1 MVVNGTT
8 IWIPTS
14 NLGATPPDPSSGGV
28 MSIFVV
34 AGATGH
40 VGSVVAR
47 ELLAGGH
54 KVRAIVR
61 SVDKAKTLAGQGAEL
76 LAGELGDV
84 SFLTRAL
91 RGADGTFLLLP
102 PPPHDSLDVRAFQD
116 RVAHAEATAVAESG
130 VRHVV
135 LLSSWGAEK
144 ASGTGP
150 IVGLHV
156 LEEALKK
163 SGALSTFLRA
173 GSFTENLLAML
184 PAAQH
189 RGVLPSFFPPEFKIA
204 TVATRDI
211 AAVAVRSLLAPPAA
225 SQIVYVLGTHEYS
238 AVDQAAYL
246 SKKLGKEIRL
256 LNLPVSAAS
265 GAIQQG
271 GVGASMANLY
281 QEMYEGAL
289 KGLLGIEP
297 GNRVENGTSTLDE
310 ALDDYFS
317 K

>member
-1 MVVNGTT
+1 
-8 IWIPTS
+8 
-14 NLGATPPDPSSGGV
+14 

-47 ELLAGGH
+47 ELLAAGH

-61 SVDKAKTLAGQGAEL
+61 NADKAKALAAQGAEL
-76 LAGELGDV
+76 FSGELSDA

-91 RGADGTFLLLP
+91 RGADGAFLLLP
-102 PPPHDSLDVRAFQD
+102 PPPQDSPDVRAFQD
-116 RVAHAEATAVAESG
+116 RVSRVEATAVAESG

-144 ASGTGP
+144 PAGTGP

-156 LEEALKK
+156 LEAALKK
-163 SGALSTFLRA
+163 IGVLATFLRA
-173 GSFTENLLAML
+173 GSFTENLLYML

-189 RGVLPSFFPPEFKIA
+189 QGVLPNFFPPDHKVA

-211 AAVAVRSLLAPPAA
+211 APVAVRSLLAPPGA
-225 SQIVYVLGTHEYS
+225 SEVVYVFGTHEYS
-238 AVDQAAYL
+238 PVDQAAYL
-246 SKKLGKEIRL
+246 SKKLGKEIKL

-271 GVGASMANLY
+271 GVGASLAGLF
-281 QEMYEGAL
+281 QEMYEGAM
-289 KGLLGIEP
+289 KGLLGVEP
-297 GNRVENGTSTLDE
+297 GHRVEKGSSTLDE
-310 ALDDYFS
+310 ALDPYFS

>member
-1 MVVNGTT
+1 
-8 IWIPTS
+8 
-14 NLGATPPDPSSGGV
+14 
-28 MSIFVV
+28 MSIFAV

-47 ELLAGGH
+47 ELLAAGH

-61 SVDKAKTLAGQGAEL
+61 SVDKAKPLAAQGAEL
-76 LAGELGDV
+76 LAGELGDA

-91 RGADGTFLLLP
+91 RAADGAFLLLP
-102 PPPHDSLDVRAFQD
+102 PPPHDSPDVRAFQD
-116 RVAHAEATAVAESG
+116 RVAHVEATAVAESG

-144 ASGTGP
+144 PAGTGP

-163 SGALSTFLRA
+163 TRAISTFLRA

-189 RGVLPSFFPPEFKIA
+189 QGVLPNFFPPEFKMA
-204 TVATRDI
+204 TIATRDV
-211 AAVAVRSLLAPPAA
+211 AAVAVRSLLSPPSA
-225 SQIVYVLGTHEYS
+225 SQIVYVLGTHEYGP
-238 AVDQAAYL
+238 VDQAAYL
-246 SKKLGKEIRL
+246 SKKLGREIKL
-256 LNLPVSAAS
+256 LNLPVTAAS
-265 GAIQQG
+265 GAMQQG

-281 QEMYEGAL
+281 QEMYEGAM

-297 GNRVENGTSTLDE
+297 GHRVERGTSTLDG
-310 ALDDYFS
+310 ALDPYFS

>member
-1 MVVNGTT
+1 
-8 IWIPTS
+8 
-14 NLGATPPDPSSGGV
+14 

-47 ELLAGGH
+47 ELLVAGH

-61 SVDKAKTLAGQGAEL
+61 GVEKAKPLAAQGAEL
-76 LAGELGDV
+76 LAGELSDI
-84 SFLTRAL
+84 SFLTRAM
-91 RGADGTFLLLP
+91 RGADGAFLLLP
-102 PPPHDSLDVRAFQD
+102 PANSAPHVRALQD
-116 RVAHAEATAVAESG
+116 QVAHVQAAAVAESG

-156 LEEALKK
+156 FEEALKK
-163 SGALSTFLRA
+163 TGAIATFLRA
-173 GSFTENLLAML
+173 GSFTENLLSVL

-189 RGVLPSFFPPEFKIA
+189 QGILPNFFPPEHKVA

-211 AAVAVRSLLAPPAA
+211 AAAAVRALLSPPPAT
-225 SQIVYVLGTHEYS
+225 QVVYVLGTHEYS

-246 SKKLGKEIRL
+246 SKKLGKEVKL

-271 GVGASMANLY
+271 GVGASMADLL

-289 KGLLGIEP
+289 KGLLAVEP
-297 GNRVENGTSTLDE
+297 GHRVERGTTTME
-310 ALDDYFS
+310 QALDPYFAQ
-317 K
+317 

>member
-1 MVVNGTT
+1 
-8 IWIPTS
+8 
-14 NLGATPPDPSSGGV
+14 

-40 VGSVVAR
+40 VGSVVAGD
-47 ELLAGGH
+47 LLAAGH

-61 SVDKAKTLAGQGAEL
+61 SVAKAKALADQGAEI
-76 LAGELGDV
+76 LAGELSDV
-84 SFLTRAL
+84 GFLTRAL
-91 RGADGTFLLLP
+91 RGADGAFLLLP
-102 PPPHDSLDVRAFQD
+102 PPANDATNVRALQD

-144 ASGTGP
+144 PSGTGP

-163 SGALSTFLRA
+163 TGAISTFLRA
-173 GSFTENLLAML
+173 GSFTENLLNVL

-189 RGVLPSFFPPEFKIA
+189 QGILPNFFPPEHKLA
-204 TVATRDI
+204 TIATRDI
-211 AAVAVRSLLAPPAA
+211 AAAAVRALLSPPAA
-225 SQIVYVLGTHEYS
+225 TQVVYALGTYEYS

-246 SKKLGKEIRL
+246 SKKLGKEIKL
-256 LNLPVSAAS
+256 VNLPVSAAS
-265 GAIQQG
+265 SAIQQG
-271 GVGASMANLY
+271 GVGASMANLL
-281 QEMYEGAL
+281 QEMYEGAM
-289 KGLLGIEP
+289 KGLLGVEP
-297 GNRVENGTSTLDE
+297 GHRVEKGTTTLE
-310 ALDDYFS
+310 QALDPYFT

>member
-1 MVVNGTT
+1 
-8 IWIPTS
+8 
-14 NLGATPPDPSSGGV
+14 

-40 VGSVVAR
+40 VGSVVAS
-47 ELLAGGH
+47 ELLAAGH
-54 KVRAIVR
+54 EVRAIVR
-61 SVDKAKTLAGQGAEL
+61 SVDKAKALASQGAAL
-76 LAGELGDV
+76 LAGELNDAR
-84 SFLTRAL
+84 FLTRVL
-91 RGADGTFLLLP
+91 RGADGAFLLLP
-102 PPPHDSLDVRAFQD
+102 PPPHDSPDVRAFQD
-116 RVAHAEATAVAESG
+116 RVAHAEATAVNESG

-144 ASGTGP
+144 TSGTGP

-163 SGALSTFLRA
+163 TGVVSTFLRA

-189 RGVLPSFFPPEFKIA
+189 QGVLPNFFPPDFKVA
-204 TVATRDI
+204 TIATRDI
-211 AAVAVRSLLAPPAA
+211 AAAAVRSLLAPPAA
-225 SQIVYVLGTHEYS
+225 TEIVYVLGTHEYS

-246 SKKLGKEIRL
+246 SKKLGKEIKL

-265 GAIQQG
+265 GAIQQAG
-271 GVGASMANLY
+271 MGASMANLY
-281 QEMYEGAL
+281 QEMLEGAT
-289 KGLLGIEP
+289 KGLLGVEP
-297 GNRVENGTSTLDE
+297 GHRVEKGTSTLE
-310 ALDDYFS
+310 GALDRYFG

>member
-1 MVVNGTT
+1 
-8 IWIPTS
+8 
-14 NLGATPPDPSSGGV
+14 

-47 ELLAGGH
+47 DLLAAGH

-61 SVDKAKTLAGQGAEL
+61 SVDKAKVLAGQGAEL
-76 LAGELGDV
+76 LSGELSDA

-91 RGADGTFLLLP
+91 RGADGAFLLLP
-102 PPPHDSLDVRAFQD
+102 PPPHDSPDVRAFQD
-116 RVAHAEATAVAESG
+116 RVTHVEATAVAESG

-144 ASGTGP
+144 PSGTGP

-156 LEEALKK
+156 LEEALKRT
-163 SGALSTFLRA
+163 GVLSTFVRA

-189 RGVLPSFFPPEFKIA
+189 QGVLPNFLPPEHKVA

-211 AAVAVRSLLAPPAA
+211 AAVAVRSLLKPPAT
-225 SQIVYVLGTHEYS
+225 SEIVYVLGSREYN

-246 SKKLGKEIRL
+246 SKKIGKEIQL

-281 QEMYEGAL
+281 QEMYEGAM
-289 KGLLGIEP
+289 KGLLGVEP
-297 GNRVENGTSTLDE
+297 GHRVERGSSTLE
-310 ALDDYFS
+310 QALDPYFS

>member
-1 MVVNGTT
+1 
-8 IWIPTS
+8 
-14 NLGATPPDPSSGGV
+14 

-47 ELLAGGH
+47 ELLAAGH

-61 SVDKAKTLAGQGAEL
+61 NVDKAKALAGQGAEL
-76 LAGELGDV
+76 VSGELSDGA
-84 SFLTRAL
+84 FLTRAL
-91 RGADGTFLLLP
+91 RGADGAFLLLP
-102 PPPHDSLDVRAFQD
+102 PPPHDSPDVRAFQD
-116 RVAHAEATAVAESG
+116 RVAHVEATAVAESG

-144 ASGTGP
+144 AAGTGP

-163 SGALSTFLRA
+163 TGVLATFLRA

-184 PAAQH
+184 PAAQNQ
-189 RGVLPSFFPPEFKIA
+189 GVLPNFFPPEHKIA
-204 TVATRDI
+204 TIATRDI
-211 AAVAVRSLLAPPAA
+211 APVAVRSLLAPPVA
-225 SQIVYVLGTHEYS
+225 SEVVYVFGTHEYN

-246 SKKLGKEIRL
+246 SKKLGKEIKL

-271 GVGASMANLY
+271 GVGASLANMY
-281 QEMYEGAL
+281 QEMYEGAM
-289 KGLLGIEP
+289 KGLLGVEP
-297 GNRVENGTSTLDE
+297 GHRVEKGTSTLED
-310 ALDDYFS
+310 ALDPYFS